1 VRIIRTGSMSLCLR
15 SYSLLTIF
23 GGGSLCSSARMRR
36 RTVLKGGAA
45 ANVVELQARR
55 HAVDGHD
62 WSVRWRMI

>member
-1 VRIIRTGSMSLCLR
+1 MSLSLR

-23 GGGSLCSSARMRR
+23 GGGGSLCSSARMRR